1 MSQVASQYDAFTVDK
16 NGSPLRVPG
25 MSPQQKAAPAPATP
39 KAAPATPKATPATPK
54 AAPKKQK
61 QSDIDKVIEDE
72 FGGIKVSKT
81 KKK

>member
-1 MSQVASQYDAFTVDK
+1 MRQHSSKILLKIKKTGLLQSRYT
-16 NGSPLRVPG
+16 
-25 MSPQQKAAPAPATP
+25 
-39 KAAPATPKATPATPK
+39 TPK

-81 KKK
+81 NFCFTFFGNTIVRDSIVVVIYG

>member
-1 MSQVASQYDAFTVDK
+1 MSKRK
-16 NGSPLRVPG
+16 NKLVKIDELLEDIKYNEPTNEP
-25 MSPQQKAAPAPATP
+25 
-39 KAAPATPKATPATPK
+39 PKATPATPK